1 MKNLL
6 IMGNSSLCR
15 LLRLQVM
22 LMLFAFPVLKVS
34 AGEIGPS
41 KDPDVIGR
49 WDITITKGGKSLPS
63 WLEVQKSGTH
73 TLIGRFVYAFGSARP
88 ISEVKP
94 DNGKYSFSIPPQ
106 WEEGTRNMD
115 FQFEVSGDKLTGTM
129 VYTDGASYEF
139 TGVRAPLL
147 VRTKSPVWGAPV
159 KLFNGKNVKGW
170 HTDGKN
176 QWIAEG
182 GILRSPHSGANLITD
197 KTFTDFKLHIEFRYP
212 QGSNSGVY
220 LRGRYEL
227 QVIDTKSGDPEP
239 INNQFSSI
247 YGFLPPN
254 KMMAKNPGDW
264 QSYDVT
270 LVGRMVT
277 IVANGKTV
285 ICDQIIPGITGGAIN
300 SQEGEPG
307 PILIQ
312 GDHGPIDY
320 RNIIITP
327 AK

>member
-1 MKNLL
+1 
-6 IMGNSSLCR
+6 
-15 LLRLQVM
+15 
-22 LMLFAFPVLKVS
+22 
-34 AGEIGPS
+34 
-41 KDPDVIGR
+41 
-49 WDITITKGGKSLPS
+49 
-63 WLEVQKSGTH
+63 
-73 TLIGRFVYAFGSARP
+73 
-88 ISEVKP
+88 
-94 DNGKYSFSIPPQ
+94 
-106 WEEGTRNMD
+106 
-115 FQFEVSGDKLTGTM
+115 
-129 VYTDGASYEF
+129 
-139 TGVRAPLL
+139 
-147 VRTKSPVWGAPV
+147 
-159 KLFNGKNVKGW
+159 
-170 HTDGKN
+170 
-176 QWIAEG
+176 
-182 GILRSPHSGANLITD
+182 
-197 KTFTDFKLHIEFRYP
+197 
-212 QGSNSGVY
+212 
-220 LRGRYEL
+220 
-227 QVIDTKSGDPEP
+227 VIDTKSGDPEP